1 MLQTTFKRIV
11 KAGGTGFYRNRV
23 VSLASLFVM
32 TITLF
37 IIGFLVFSQAVLTY
51 TLRQIESKV
60 DVNVYFTA
68 NAPEESIKS
77 IQEALQKMPEV
88 ETVTYVTRE
97 QALFNFKERHV
108 NEYIILEALQ
118 ELGDNPL
125 GAYISVKAKQSS
137 QYETIARFLQGD
149 SQLVKDNEE
158 YIDNINYFQNKESI
172 DRLSAIVNGVN
183 RLGYALAV
191 IFVLISSMITF
202 NTIRLS
208 IYIFRE
214 EIAVMRLVGADNLYI
229 RGPFIVEGILYGLVS
244 F

>member
-1 MLQTTFKRIV
+1 
-11 KAGGTGFYRNRV
+11 
-23 VSLASLFVM
+23 
-32 TITLF
+32 
-37 IIGFLVFSQAVLTY
+37 
-51 TLRQIESKV
+51 
-60 DVNVYFTA
+60 
-68 NAPEESIKS
+68 
-77 IQEALQKMPEV
+77 MPEV

-149 SQLVKDNEE
+149 SQLIKDNEE

-244 F
+244 TLITLFLFWPATVWVSNVTADFLGGFSLAGYYFSNFFYIFFIVLGTGVALGAVSSFLAVRKYLVN